1 MLGSF
6 ASGSILRPSDA
17 RRSEVVMSAMLSTE
31 LHALIT
37 QPGPAALGPESRPGT
52 LAQGDL
58 NRALDEL
65 FRRHGQPAKAEH
77 IRALLLL
84 WHDHLDASHSI
95 SQGIENPDGSLVH
108 GILHR
113 REPDYWNSQYWF
125 RRVGQHPC
133 FADLAKR
140 VEPLLAGD
148 DKLSAQLLPR
158 GAWDAFAFVDA
169 VEAAASKPATDAR
182 HQQLRALQQAETE
195 AALAYF
201 LQA

>member
-1 MLGSF
+1 
-6 ASGSILRPSDA
+6 
-17 RRSEVVMSAMLSTE
+17 MSSTLFNE

-37 QPGPAALGPESRPGT
+37 QPGPAALGPEARPGT
-52 LAQGDL
+52 LGQRDL
-58 NRALDEL
+58 NRTLDEL
-65 FRRHGQPAKAEH
+65 FRRHKKPKQAEL

-84 WHDHLDASHSI
+84 WHDHLDASHVI

-108 GILHR
+108 GIMHR

-125 RRVGQHPC
+125 RRVGHHPC

-140 VEPLLAGD
+140 VNASPAVDAELAM
-148 DKLSAQLLPR
+148 QLMPR
-158 GAWDAFAFVDA
+158 EVWDAFAFVDA

-182 HQQLRALQQAETE
+182 HQMLRHVQQAETE

>member
-1 MLGSF
+1 
-6 ASGSILRPSDA
+6 
-17 RRSEVVMSAMLSTE
+17 MSSLSTE
-31 LHALIT
+31 LHALLT
-37 QPGPAALGPESRPGT
+37 QPGPAALGPEARPGT
-52 LAQGDL
+52 LAQADL
-58 NRALDEL
+58 NRTLDEL
-65 FRRHGQPAKAEH
+65 FRRQGAPAKAEL

-84 WHDHLDASHSI
+84 WHDHHDASHTL
-95 SQGIENPDGSLVH
+95 SQSIENPDGSLVH

-113 REPDYWNSQYWF
+113 REPDYWNAKYWF

-140 VEPLLAGD
+140 AATLLMGD
-148 DKLSAQLLPR
+148 AQLAAQLLPR

-182 HQQLRALQQAETE
+182 HQLLRVLQQAEVE
-195 AALAYF
+195 VALTCF